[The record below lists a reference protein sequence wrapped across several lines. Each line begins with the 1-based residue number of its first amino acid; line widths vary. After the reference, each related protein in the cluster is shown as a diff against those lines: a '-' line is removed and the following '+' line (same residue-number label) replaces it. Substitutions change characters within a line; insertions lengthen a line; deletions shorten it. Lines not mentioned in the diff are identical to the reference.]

1 MQSLCSVS
9 IVKRGHLLLLIFR
22 SPYKKEK
29 NTKKIKNMCSSEKRM
44 LESQENCQKLVE
56 EVQKYKDL
64 NLTYIFD

>member
-1 MQSLCSVS
+1 
-9 IVKRGHLLLLIFR
+9 
-22 SPYKKEK
+22 
-29 NTKKIKNMCSSEKRM
+29 MCSSEKRM